1 MKRIFGILALLS
13 VAVLT
18 ATATGYASEAAIGYQ
33 PPTVVQT
40 VEAEMPAVQEFVFQ
54 GWDAGLAVTYANQQ
68 GCSNVGLQ
76 AIVGK
81 TLSDLWKWRLSAS
94 VSGFVPQAGFDRYV
108 TALTGPV
115 LSFKPLYAFVQVGA
129 AYNPSTEY
137 KIGIAAN
144 TGAGVAFDIGKH
156 SRIFAEA
163 VIDAVPTIGKL
174 KSTFSACVGYAVRI

>member
-13 VAVLT
+13 VVVLT
-18 ATATGYASEAAIGYQ
+18 ATATGYASEAAIAYQ
-33 PPTVVQT
+33 PPTVFQT
-40 VEAEMPAVQEFVFQ
+40 ADAEMPAVQEFVFQ

-81 TLSDLWKWRLSAS
+81 TLDTLWKWRLSAS
-94 VSGFVPQAGFDRYV
+94 VNGFVPQAGFDRYATV
-108 TALTGPV
+108 LTGPV
-115 LSFKPLYAFVQVGA
+115 INFSPLYAFVQVGA

-144 TGAGVAFDIGKH
+144 TGAGVAFDIGRH
-156 SRIFAEA
+156 SRIFTEA
-163 VIDAVPTIGKL
+163 VIDAVPTGGKW

>member
-13 VAVLT
+13 VVALT
-18 ATATGYASEAAIGYQ
+18 ATATGYASEAAIAYQ
-33 PPTVVQT
+33 PPIVVQT
-40 VEAEMPAVQEFVFQ
+40 VDAEMPTVQGLVFQ
-54 GWDAGLAVTYANQQ
+54 GWEAGLAVTYANQQ

-81 TLSDLWKWRLSAS
+81 TLNDLLKWRLSAS
-94 VSGFVPQAGFDRYV
+94 VNGFVPQAGFDRYV

-129 AYNPSTEY
+129 SYNPSTEY

-163 VIDAVPTIGKL
+163 AVDAVPTSGKL

>member
-1 MKRIFGILALLS
+1 MRNRIKILALLL

-81 TLSDLWKWRLSAS
+81 TLSDL
-94 VSGFVPQAGFDRYV
+94 
-108 TALTGPV
+108 
-115 LSFKPLYAFVQVGA
+115 
-129 AYNPSTEY
+129 
-137 KIGIAAN
+137 
-144 TGAGVAFDIGKH
+144 
-156 SRIFAEA
+156 
-163 VIDAVPTIGKL
+163 
-174 KSTFSACVGYAVRI
+174 

>member
-13 VAVLT
+13 IVVLT
-18 ATATGYASEAAIGYQ
+18 ATATGYASEAANAYQ

-40 VEAEMPAVQEFVFQ
+40 VEAEMPTVQELVFQ
-54 GWDAGLAVTYANQQ
+54 GWEAGLAVTYANQQ

-81 TLSDLWKWRLSAS
+81 TLDDLLKWRLSAS
-94 VSGFVPQAGFDRYV
+94 VNGFIPQAGFDRYV
-108 TALTGPV
+108 TALTGPM

-163 VIDAVPTIGKL
+163 VIDAVPTSGKL

>member
-1 MKRIFGILALLS
+1 MRNRIKILALLL

-40 VEAEMPAVQEFVFQ
+40 VEAEMPTVQEFVFQ

-94 VSGFVPQAGFDRYV
+94 VSGFVPQAGFDRYATV
-108 TALTGPV
+108 LTGPV
-115 LSFKPLYAFVQVGA
+115 VNFSPLYAFVQVGA
-129 AYNPSTEY
+129 SYNPSTEY

-163 VIDAVPTIGKL
+163 AVDVVPTGKATC
-174 KSTFSACVGYAVRI
+174 STVSAGIGYAVRF

>member
-1 MKRIFGILALLS
+1 MRNRIKILALLL

-18 ATATGYASEAAIGYQ
+18 ATATGYASEVAIAYQ
-33 PPTVVQT
+33 PPIVVQT
-40 VEAEMPAVQEFVFQ
+40 VDAEMPTVQGLVFQ
-54 GWDAGLAVTYANQQ
+54 GWEAGLAVTYANQQ

-81 TLSDLWKWRLSAS
+81 TLNDLLKWRLSAS
-94 VSGFVPQAGFDRYV
+94 VNGFVPQAGFDRYV

-163 VIDAVPTIGKL
+163 VIDAVPTSGKL

>member
-1 MKRIFGILALLS
+1 MRNGIKIIALLAFAL
-13 VAVLT
+13 V
-18 ATATGYASEAAIGYQ
+18 ATA
-33 PPTVVQT
+33 
-40 VEAEMPAVQEFVFQ
+40 MQ
-54 GWDAGLAVTYANQQ
+54 GKAQNPNPSWHVGLCPTYANQQ

-81 TLSDLWKWRLSAS
+81 TLGDLWGWRLSAS
-94 VSGFVPQAGFDRYV
+94 VNGLVPYSPEGRRAFDRYA

-115 LSFKPLYAFVQVGA
+115 LNLKPLYAFVQVGA
-129 AYNPSTEY
+129 ACNPSSTR

-163 VIDAVPTIGKL
+163 AVDVVPTGKATC
-174 KSTFSACVGYAVRI
+174 STVSAGIGYAVRF

>member
-1 MKRIFGILALLS
+1 MKRVFGILALLFV
-13 VAVLT
+13 VALT
-18 ATATGYASEAAIGYQ
+18 ATATGFASEATFVNA
-33 PPTVVQT
+33 PPIVIQT
-40 VEAEMPAVQEFVFQ
+40 VEADMPAVQEYAFS

-81 TLSDLWKWRLSAS
+81 TLNDLLKWRLSAS
-94 VSGFVPQAGFDRYV
+94 VNGFVPQAGFDRYV

-163 VIDAVPTIGKL
+163 VIDAVPTSGKL

>member
-1 MKRIFGILALLS
+1 MRNRIKILALLL

-40 VEAEMPAVQEFVFQ
+40 VEAEMPAVQGLVFQ
-54 GWDAGLAVTYANQQ
+54 GWEAGLAVTYANQQ

-76 AIVGK
+76 AVVGK
-81 TLSDLWKWRLSAS
+81 TLDDLWEWRCTAS
-94 VSGFVPQAGFDRYV
+94 VNGLIPQDGFDRYV

-115 LSFKPLYAFVQVGA
+115 FKLKPFYVFVQVGA

-144 TGAGVAFDIGKH
+144 TGAGVAFDIGKR
-156 SRIFAEA
+156 SRIFVEA
-163 VIDAVPTIGKL
+163 DIDAVPTGGVL
-174 KSTFSACVGYAVRI
+174 CSTFSAGVGYAVRL

>member
-1 MKRIFGILALLS
+1 MRNRIKILALLL

-18 ATATGYASEAAIGYQ
+18 ATATGYASEAAIAYQ
-33 PPTVVQT
+33 PPIVVQT
-40 VEAEMPAVQEFVFQ
+40 VDAEMPTVQGLVFQ
-54 GWDAGLAVTYANQQ
+54 GWEAGLAVTYANQQ

-81 TLSDLWKWRLSAS
+81 TLNDLLKWRLSAS
-94 VSGFVPQAGFDRYV
+94 VNGFVPQAGFDRYV

-163 VIDAVPTIGKL
+163 VIDAVPTSGKL

>member
-1 MKRIFGILALLS
+1 MRNRIKILAPLL

-18 ATATGYASEAAIGYQ
+18 ATATGYASEAAIAYQ
-33 PPTVVQT
+33 PPIVVQT
-40 VEAEMPAVQEFVFQ
+40 VDAEMPTVQGLVFQ
-54 GWDAGLAVTYANQQ
+54 GWEAGLAVTYANQQ

-81 TLSDLWKWRLSAS
+81 TLNDLLKWRLSAS
-94 VSGFVPQAGFDRYV
+94 VNGFVPQAGFDRYV

-163 VIDAVPTIGKL
+163 VIDAVPTSGKL

>member
-1 MKRIFGILALLS
+1 MRTKIKILALLL

-76 AIVGK
+76 AVVGK
-81 TLSDLWKWRLSAS
+81 TLNDLWEWRCTVS
-94 VSGFVPQAGFDRYV
+94 VNGLLPGNGFDRYA
-108 TALTGPV
+108 TTLTGPV
-115 LSFKPLYAFVQVGA
+115 FKLKPFYAFVQVGA
-129 AYNPSTEY
+129 AFNPSTQY

-144 TGAGVAFDIGKH
+144 TGAGVAFDIGKR
-156 SRIFAEA
+156 SRIFVEA
-163 VIDAVPTIGKL
+163 DIDAVPTGGAL
-174 KSTFSACVGYAVRI
+174 CSTFSAGVGYAVRL

>member
-13 VAVLT
+13 VVVLT
-18 ATATGYASEAAIGYQ
+18 ATATGYASEAAIAYQ
-33 PPTVVQT
+33 PPIVVQT
-40 VEAEMPAVQEFVFQ
+40 VEAEMPTVQGLVFQ
-54 GWDAGLAVTYANQQ
+54 GWEAGLAVTYANQQ

-81 TLSDLWKWRLSAS
+81 TLNDLLKWRLSAS
-94 VSGFVPQAGFDRYV
+94 VNGFVPQAGFDRYV

-137 KIGIAAN
+137 KICIAAN
-144 TGAGVAFDIGKH
+144 TGAGLAFDIGKH

-163 VIDAVPTIGKL
+163 VIDAVPTSGKL

>member
-1 MKRIFGILALLS
+1 MRNGIKIIALLAFAL
-13 VAVLT
+13 VA
-18 ATATGYASEAAIGYQ
+18 AAMQGKA
-33 PPTVVQT
+33 QT
-40 VEAEMPAVQEFVFQ
+40 PDPSWHV
-54 GWDAGLAVTYANQQ
+54 GLCPTYANQQ

-81 TLSDLWKWRLSAS
+81 TLGDLWGWRLSAS
-94 VSGFVPQAGFDRYV
+94 VSGLVPYSPTGGRTFDRYA

-115 LSFKPLYAFVQVGA
+115 LNLKPLYAFVQVGA
-129 AYNPSTEY
+129 ACNPSSTR

-163 VIDAVPTIGKL
+163 AVDVVPTGKATC
-174 KSTFSACVGYAVRI
+174 STVSAGIGYAVRF

>member
-1 MKRIFGILALLS
+1 MRNRIKILALLL

-94 VSGFVPQAGFDRYV
+94 VSGFVPQAGFDRYATV
-108 TALTGPV
+108 LTGPV
-115 LSFKPLYAFVQVGA
+115 INFSPLYAFVQVGA
-129 AYNPSTEY
+129 SYNP

-163 VIDAVPTIGKL
+163 AVDAVPTSGKL

>member
-1 MKRIFGILALLS
+1 MRNGIKIIALLAFAL
-13 VAVLT
+13 VA
-18 ATATGYASEAAIGYQ
+18 AAMQGKA
-33 PPTVVQT
+33 QT
-40 VEAEMPAVQEFVFQ
+40 PDPSWHV
-54 GWDAGLAVTYANQQ
+54 GLCPTYANQQ

-81 TLSDLWKWRLSAS
+81 TLGDLWGWRLSAS
-94 VSGFVPQAGFDRYV
+94 VNGLVPYSPAGGRTFDRYA

-115 LSFKPLYAFVQVGA
+115 LNLKPLYAFVQVGA
-129 AYNPSTEY
+129 ARNPSSTR

-163 VIDAVPTIGKL
+163 AVDVVPTGKATC
-174 KSTFSACVGYAVRI
+174 STVSAGIGYAVRF

>member
-1 MKRIFGILALLS
+1 MRNRIKILALLL

-18 ATATGYASEAAIGYQ
+18 ATATGYASEA
-33 PPTVVQT
+33 TVVNAPPIVIQT
-40 VEAEMPAVQEFVFQ
+40 VEADMPAVQEYAFL
-54 GWDAGLAVTYANQQ
+54 GWNAGLAVTYANQQ

-76 AIVGK
+76 AVVGK
-81 TLSDLWKWRLSAS
+81 TLNDLWEWRCTAS
-94 VSGFVPQAGFDRYV
+94 VNGLIPQDGFDRYV

-115 LSFKPLYAFVQVGA
+115 INLRPLYAFVQVGA

-144 TGAGVAFDIGKH
+144 TGAGVAFDIGKW
-156 SRIFAEA
+156 SRIYTEA
-163 VIDAVPTIGKL
+163 AIDTVPTGGKL

>member
-13 VAVLT
+13 VVVLT
-18 ATATGYASEAAIGYQ
+18 ATATGYASEATVGN
-33 PPTVVQT
+33 PPPILIQT
-40 VEAEMPAVQEFVFQ
+40 VEADMPAVQEYAFS

-76 AIVGK
+76 AVVGK
-81 TLSDLWKWRLSAS
+81 TLNDLWKWRLSAS
-94 VSGFVPQAGFDRYV
+94 VNGFIPQNGFDRYTTV
-108 TALTGPV
+108 LTGPV
-115 LSFKPLYAFVQVGA
+115 INFSPLYAFVQVGA
-129 AYNPSTEY
+129 SYNPSTEY

-144 TGAGVAFDIGKH
+144 TGAGVAFDIGNH

-163 VIDAVPTIGKL
+163 VIDAVPTVGKW

>member
-13 VAVLT
+13 VVVLT
-18 ATATGYASEAAIGYQ
+18 ATATGYASEAAIAYQ

-40 VEAEMPAVQEFVFQ
+40 VEAEMPAVQELVFQ

-81 TLSDLWKWRLSAS
+81 TLSNLWKWRLSAS
-94 VSGFVPQAGFDRYV
+94 VSGFVPQAGFDRYATV
-108 TALTGPV
+108 LTGPV
-115 LSFKPLYAFVQVGA
+115 INFSPLYAFVQVGA
-129 AYNPSTEY
+129 SYNPSTEY

-163 VIDAVPTIGKL
+163 VIDAVPTSGKL